1 MEIDVGPVA
10 PVIVMVQMA
19 LPPCCRVN
27 PPPQDD
33 ETLSP
38 AVTVSAIVVV
48 EVNVPEV
55 PVMGLPHP
63 EIVMP
68 PDEARWVIVTAPLN
82 GLTSV
87 TVIVTVA
94 LAP

>member
-55 PVMGLPHP
+55 PVMAS
-63 EIVMP
+63 E
-68 PDEARWVIVTAPLN
+68 
-82 GLTSV
+82 
-87 TVIVTVA
+87 
-94 LAP
+94 